1 MMPSLDLW
9 YILYILTQY
18 VLTYSIRT
26 YSILIIQVV
35 LSDGTHFV
43 QGMLGTQLNHLI
55 RDEAL
60 VTNALIRLEEFMN
73 NTIQGRTVIIVL
85 KMTILE
91 NHPGERIG
99 NPIDLEKATSGAGA
113 AAAPAAAAVT
123 AKPLYNSS
131 NTNGGASGAGNTGG
145 GGGGSGYQGE
155 SKGNNSYVNNNNNS
169 YGNNS
174 NSYGNNNNNNNSS
187 TNNAASP
194 SNPYGARSH
203 TGSQQPIVRA
213 SAASSSTS
221 NASHITPIAQLNMY
235 QNKWVIKARITSK
248 SDIRTWSNAKGEGSL
263 FSIDLLDSSGM
274 DVRATLFKEA
284 VDKFYNMLEVGKVY
298 TLTGGRLKVANMQYN
313 TCKSNFE
320 ITFDQNSEIHLD
332 NDTGDICK
340 QIYEFCKIADL
351 EAVEANKNVDV
362 LAIVKTVS
370 EPVTIVSKKSGNE
383 LTKCDLTLVDDSQV
397 EVNLTL
403 WGDKATQ
410 APSLYGGSPVVA
422 FRRARVSDYGGK
434 SLSGGDGI
442 DINPDVPETTQLQSW
457 WTASG
462 SSGSTARSLSSSMG
476 GGAGKIDSLS
486 ERKDIAT
493 IKNDNLGYTN
503 PDKPDWL
510 SFKATITFIKKDKE
524 GGAWYPACANSGE
537 PCKNR
542 FKVTQTVDGQWYCDK
557 CQGTYENC
565 IRRWIF
571 SGVLEDGSSST
582 WVSFFNEQAEALFAG
597 ATADDVYNRTY
608 AGDGHDQDAYDSYF
622 ARAQFSECIFKCKV
636 KNEMVNEESRVK
648 TSVYSLHPVDYLKE
662 SKDLLAAIE
671 KF

>member
-1 MMPSLDLW
+1 
-9 YILYILTQY
+9 
-18 VLTYSIRT
+18 
-26 YSILIIQVV
+26 
-35 LSDGTHFV
+35 
-43 QGMLGTQLNHLI
+43 MLGTQLNHLVK
-55 RDEAL
+55 DGAL
-60 VTNALIRLEEFMN
+60 ESNALIRLEEFMN
-73 NTIQGRTVIIVL
+73 NSIQGRTVIIVL

-99 NPIDLEKATSGAGA
+99 NPVDLEKAGAG
-113 AAAPAAAAVT
+113 AAAPAAA

-131 NTNGGASGAGNTGG
+131 NTNTGG
-145 GGGGSGYQGE
+145 GGGSSYQGE
-155 SKGNNSYVNNNNNS
+155 SKGDNNNNS
-169 YGNNS
+169 YGNS
-174 NSYGNNNNNNNSS
+174 SSSYGNNNNNNN
-187 TNNAASP
+187 NASP
-194 SNPYGARSH
+194 KGSNPYGARSSG
-203 TGSQQPIVRA
+203 GSQQPIMR
-213 SAASSSTS
+213 SAAPTGSSHAT
-221 NASHITPIAQLNMY
+221 NTSHITPIAQLNMY
-235 QNKWVIKARITSK
+235 QNKWVIQARITSK

-263 FSIDLLDSSGM
+263 FSIDLLDSSGA

-340 QIYEFCKIADL
+340 QVYEFCKIADL
-351 EAVEANKNVDV
+351 ESVEANKNVDI
-362 LAIVKTVS
+362 LAIVKAMS
-370 EPVTIVSKKSGNE
+370 EPVTIISKKSGNE
-383 LTKCDLTLVDDSQV
+383 LIKCDLTLVDDSQV

-410 APSLYGGSPVVA
+410 APSMYGGSPVVA

-457 WTASG
+457 WTQSG
-462 SSGSTARSLSSSMG
+462 SAGGAARSLSSSG
-476 GGAGKIDSLS
+476 GGGGKMESLS
-486 ERKDIAT
+486 ERKEIAS

-524 GGAWYPACANSGE
+524 GGAWYPACANAGE

-557 CQGTYENC
+557 CQGTYAHC

-571 SGVLEDGSSST
+571 SGVVEDGTSST
-582 WVSFFNEQAEALFAG
+582 WVSFFNEQAESLFAG
-597 ATADDVYNRTY
+597 ATADDVYNKTY

-648 TSVYSLHPVDYLKE
+648 TSVYTLHPVDYAKE
-662 SKDLLAAIE
+662 SLDLLAAIE

>member
-1 MMPSLDLW
+1 MEKSTKCDGEEHQVRRTVICLQSLA
-9 YILYILTQY
+9 ILS
-18 VLTYSIRT
+18 YSPN
-26 YSILIIQVV
+26 IISYHYHISQVV

-43 QGMLGTQLNHLI
+43 QGMLGTQLNQTI
-55 RDEAL
+55 RDNAL
-60 VTNALIRLEEFMN
+60 ETNALIRLEEFMKN
-73 NTIQGRTVIIVL
+73 NIQGRTVIIVL

-91 NHPGERIG
+91 NHPGQRIG
-99 NPIDLEKATSGAGA
+99 NPIDLEKAGSLP
-113 AAAPAAAAVT
+113 AAAPAVT

-131 NTNGGASGAGNTGG
+131 NTNGTAGSGA
-145 GGGGSGYQGE
+145 GE
-155 SKGNNSYVNNNNNS
+155 SKGDNNNNS
-169 YGNNS
+169 
-174 NSYGNNNNNNNSS
+174 NNNNS
-187 TNNAASP
+187 
-194 SNPYGARSH
+194 SNPYGARSNAAPQH
-203 TGSQQPIVRA
+203 APIVRA
-213 SAASSSTS
+213 SAASSGAS
-221 NASHITPIAQLNMY
+221 ASHITPIAQLNMY

-263 FSIDLLDSSGM
+263 FSIDLLDSSGL

-284 VDKFYNMLEVGKVY
+284 VDKFYNILEVGKVY

-340 QIYEFCKIADL
+340 QVYEFCKISDL
-351 EAVEANKNVDV
+351 EAIEANKNVDV
-362 LAIVKTVS
+362 LAIVKTVGD
-370 EPVTIVSKKSGNE
+370 PVTIVSKKSGNE

-403 WGDKATQ
+403 WGDKATR
-410 APSLYGGSPVVA
+410 APSEYAGSPVVA

-442 DINPDVPETTQLQSW
+442 DINPDVPESAQLQSW
-457 WTASG
+457 WAAAG
-462 SSGSTARSLSSSMG
+462 SSGSAARSLSSSVG
-476 GGAGKIDSLS
+476 GAAGKIDSLS
-486 ERKDIAT
+486 ERKDIAA

-542 FKVTQTVDGQWYCDK
+542 FKVTQTTDGQWYCDK
-557 CQGTYENC
+557 CQGTYQNC

-571 SGVLEDGSSST
+571 SGVVEDGTSST
-582 WVSFFNEQAEALFAG
+582 WVSFFNEQAEALFG
-597 ATADDVYNRTY
+597 GTTADDVYTKTY
-608 AGDGHDQDAYDSYF
+608 AGDGHDQEAYDSYF
-622 ARAQFSECIFKCKV
+622 DRARFSECIFKCKV
-636 KNEMVNEESRVK
+636 KQEMVNEESRVK
-648 TSVYSLHPVDYLKE
+648 TSVYSLHPIDYVKE

>member
-1 MMPSLDLW
+1 
-9 YILYILTQY
+9 
-18 VLTYSIRT
+18 
-26 YSILIIQVV
+26 
-35 LSDGTHFV
+35 
-43 QGMLGTQLNHLI
+43 MLGTQLNHTI
-55 RDEAL
+55 RDNELSA
-60 VTNALIRLEEFMN
+60 NALIRLEEFMN
-73 NTIQGRTVIIVL
+73 NNIQGRTVIIVL

-91 NHPGERIG
+91 NHPGQRIG
-99 NPIDLEKATSGAGA
+99 NPVDLEKAAPGSLPA
-113 AAAPAAAAVT
+113 AQAPAVS
-123 AKPLYNSS
+123 AKPLYNS
-131 NTNGGASGAGNTGG
+131 TNGTGATS
-145 GGGGSGYQGE
+145 GGSNQGE
-155 SKGNNSYVNNNNNS
+155 SKGDNS
-169 YGNNS
+169 YGNSNS
-174 NSYGNNNNNNNSS
+174 NNYNNS
-187 TNNAASP
+187 AS
-194 SNPYGARSH
+194 SNPYGAH
-203 TGSQQPIVRA
+203 ANATPQHAPIVRA
-213 SAASSSTS
+213 SATAGS
-221 NASHITPIAQLNMY
+221 ASHITPIAQLNMY
-235 QNKWVIKARITSK
+235 QNKWVIKARVTSK

-263 FSIDLLDSSGM
+263 FSIELLDASGM

-284 VDKFYNMLEVGKVY
+284 VDKFYNMLEPGKVY
-298 TLTGGRLKVANMQYN
+298 TFTGGRLKVANMQYN

-332 NDTGDICK
+332 NDTGDICQ

-362 LAIVKTVS
+362 LAIVKTVGD
-370 EPVTIVSKKSGNE
+370 PVTIVSKKSGNE

-403 WGDKATQ
+403 WGDKATR
-410 APSLYGGSPVVA
+410 APAEYGGSPVVA

-442 DINPDVPETTQLQSW
+442 DINPDVPETQILASW

-462 SSGSTARSLSSSMG
+462 SSGAAARSLSSSLG
-476 GGAGKIDSLS
+476 GAAGKIDSLA

-557 CQGTYENC
+557 CQGTYQNC

-571 SGVLEDGSSST
+571 SGVVEDGTSST
-582 WVSFFNEQAEALFAG
+582 WVSFFNEQAEALFSG
-597 ATADDVYNRTY
+597 ATADDVYNKTY

>member
-1 MMPSLDLW
+1 
-9 YILYILTQY
+9 
-18 VLTYSIRT
+18 
-26 YSILIIQVV
+26 
-35 LSDGTHFV
+35 
-43 QGMLGTQLNHLI
+43 MLGTQLNYFVKDGAL
-55 RDEAL
+55 ESNAL
-60 VTNALIRLEEFMN
+60 VQIEEFMN
-73 NTIQGRTVIIVL
+73 NSIQGRTVIIVL
-85 KMTILE
+85 KMTILG

-99 NPIDLEKATSGAGA
+99 NPIDLEKAGAGA
-113 AAAPAAAAVT
+113 GAGAPVPAAAAA

-131 NTNGGASGAGNTGG
+131 NTNASGNNGG
-145 GGGGSGYQGE
+145 GENSYGNSNNNN
-155 SKGNNSYVNNNNNS
+155 NNSNNNS

-174 NSYGNNNNNNNSS
+174 NNSNNNYGNNN
-187 TNNAASP
+187 ASP
-194 SNPYGARSH
+194 KSNPYGARSSG
-203 TGSQQPIVRA
+203 GSQQPIMRA
-213 SAASSSTS
+213 AAPSGSAGAS

-235 QNKWVIKARITSK
+235 QNKWVIKARVTSK

-263 FSIDLLDSSGM
+263 FSIELLDSSGM

-351 EAVEANKNVDV
+351 ETVEANKNVDV
-362 LAIVKTVS
+362 LAIVKVVS
-370 EPVTIVSKKSGNE
+370 DPVTIVSKKSGNE
-383 LTKCDLTLVDDSQV
+383 LIKCDLTLVDDSQV

-403 WGDKATQ
+403 WGEKATQ

-442 DINPDVPETTQLQSW
+442 DVNPDVPEASQLQSW
-457 WTASG
+457 WTQSG
-462 SSGSTARSLSSSMG
+462 SSGGTARSLSSSLG
-476 GGAGKIDSLS
+476 GGAGKIDSLA
-486 ERKDIAT
+486 ERKEIAA

-524 GGAWYPACANSGE
+524 GGAWYPACANAGE

-557 CQGTYENC
+557 CQGTYQNC

-571 SGVLEDGSSST
+571 SGVVEDSTSST
-582 WVSFFNEQAEALFAG
+582 WVSFFNEQAESLFAG
-597 ATADDVYNRTY
+597 ATADDVYNKTY

-622 ARAQFSECIFKCKV
+622 ARAQFMECIFKCKV

-648 TSVYSLHPVDYLKE
+648 TSVYSLHPVDYVKE
-662 SKDLLAAIE
+662 SRDLLAAIE

>member
-1 MMPSLDLW
+1 MSPQPLSFSFIHSPTHP
-9 YILYILTQY
+9 IL
-18 VLTYSIRT
+18 
-26 YSILIIQVV
+26 LITNPTTLLSPQVV
-35 LSDGTHFV
+35 LSDGSHFV
-43 QGMLGTQLNHLI
+43 QGMLGTQLNHTI
-55 RDEAL
+55 RDKAL
-60 VTNALIRLEEFMN
+60 ETNALIRLEEFMN
-73 NTIQGRTVIIVL
+73 NNIQGRTVIIVL

-91 NHPGERIG
+91 NPGQRIG
-99 NPIDLEKATSGAGA
+99 NPVDLEKAG
-113 AAAPAAAAVT
+113 AAPATAPAVT
-123 AKPLYNSS
+123 AKPLYNS
-131 NTNGGASGAGNTGG
+131 TNGTGGAGT
-145 GGGGSGYQGE
+145 E
-155 SKGNNSYVNNNNNS
+155 PKVDNS
-169 YGNNS
+169 YGNS
-174 NSYGNNNNNNNSS
+174 NSSSNNNNTYGSSSNSNNQ
-187 TNNAASP
+187 ASP
-194 SNPYGARSH
+194 SHNPYGARSH
-203 TGSQQPIVRA
+203 AAPQHAPIVRGQ
-213 SAASSSTS
+213 AASSSN

-235 QNKWVIKARITSK
+235 QNKWVIKARVTSK

-263 FSIDLLDSSGM
+263 FSIELLDSSGM

-284 VDKFYNMLEVGKVY
+284 VDKFYHMLEVSKVY

-332 NDTGDICK
+332 NDTGDIEK

-351 EAVEANKNVDV
+351 EAIEANKNVDI
-362 LAIVKTVS
+362 LAIVKTVGD
-370 EPVTIVSKKSGNE
+370 PVNIIAKKTGNE

-403 WGDKATQ
+403 WGEKANR
-410 APSLYGGSPVVA
+410 APNEYAGSPVVA

-442 DINPDVPETTQLQSW
+442 DVNPDIPEAGPLQSW

-462 SSGSTARSLSSSMG
+462 SSGSAARSLSSSG
-476 GGAGKIDSLS
+476 GGAGKIDSLK
-486 ERKDIAT
+486 ERKNIAT

-542 FKVTQTVDGQWYCDK
+542 FKVTQTTDGQWYCDK
-557 CQGTYENC
+557 CQGTYQNC

-571 SGVLEDGSSST
+571 SGVVEDGTSST
-582 WVSFFNEQAEALFAG
+582 WVSFFNEQAESLFSG
-597 ATADDVYNRTY
+597 ATADDVYNKTY

-622 ARAQFSECIFKCKV
+622 ARASFSECIFKCKV
-636 KNEMVNEESRVK
+636 KNEMVNDESRVK
-648 TSVYSLHPVDYLKE
+648 TSVYSLHPVDYVKE

-671 KF
+671 QF